1 MIRLPASRFWL
12 RFVAGAC
19 MALGLAA
26 CGNARVDHNYPV
38 EVPGSEGRYVPSDQL
53 NRGGLFGDE
62 GLFGGG
68 RRQDDQG
75 GGIGVNALLWRA
87 SLETISFMPITSADP
102 FGGVIIT
109 DWFSP
114 AETPSERFKLNVYIL
129 GRELRSDGVKATV
142 FRQRRDAAGGWAD
155 APTETAT
162 VSQVENAILTRARQ
176 IRQQAG
182 R

>member
-1 MIRLPASRFWL
+1 MRTIVMRAVFLGLA
-12 RFVAGAC
+12 V
-19 MALGLAA
+19 LGLAA
-26 CGNARVDHNYPV
+26 CGTGARVQHNYPT
-38 EVPGSEGRYVPSDQL
+38 EIPGSDGRYAPSDQI
-53 NRGGLFGDE
+53 NRGGVFGED

-68 RRQDDQG
+68 RRQEEQG

-87 SLETISFMPITSADP
+87 SLETVSFMPIVSADP

-114 AETPSERFKLNVYIL
+114 AETPAERFKVNVYIL
-129 GRELRSDGVKATV
+129 GRQLRADGVKATV
-142 FRQRRDAAGGWAD
+142 FRQRRDAGGNWAD
-155 APTETAT
+155 AATETAT
-162 VSQVENAILTRARQ
+162 ATQVENAILTRARQ